1 MTTQT
6 YRRARHSVS
15 ALHAH
20 LVFVTKHRRP
30 VFTDDT
36 LAFAENTKRATCAEL
51 DTELVEFNGDTDHGH
66 LPVQYPPTLAIST
79 LVQRLKGH
87 TAGRYP
93 SNGAQVVLLDDF
105 AVGQ

>member
-1 MTTQT
+1 
-6 YRRARHSVS
+6 
-15 ALHAH
+15 
-20 LVFVTKHRRP
+20 VFADEMPT
-30 VFTDDT
+30 
-36 LAFAENTKRATCAEL
+36 FAENTMRATCAEL
-51 DTELVEFNGDTDHGH
+51 DTELVEFNGDTDHVN